1 MLVKLFVLGRPGSGK
16 TTAFHRIQERAEE
29 TGWSVSRIRDYEI
42 LHNMFMNDTEQKKFR
57 AIDHNGFDVTDFS
70 VLNDALLEVERLV
83 KLRML
88 TTKGKKLLIVE
99 FARDD
104 YKMALEIFSA
114 DLLRDTHILFV
125 DADLDVCMRRIH
137 QRISHVS
144 KPDNHFISD
153 TIMKKYYGK
162 DNTEDMRHLASLT
175 AGFLPGEKR
184 SASIIQYIE
193 NTTSLNYLYT
203 NVDQFFDEMMR
214 CISSAYPQELPYL
227 IKAIDGARGA
237 K

>member
-1 MLVKLFVLGRPGSGK
+1 MLIKVFILGRPGSGK
-16 TTAFHRIQERAEE
+16 TTAFHWIQQRAEE
-29 TGWSVSRIRDYEI
+29 SGWSVNRIRDYEI
-42 LHNMFMNDTEQKKFR
+42 LHNMFLNDTEQKKFR
-57 AIDHNGFDVTDFS
+57 AIDHNGFDVIDFS
-70 VLNDALLEVERLV
+70 VLKDALLEVERLV

-88 TTKGKKLLIVE
+88 TTKDKELLIVE

-104 YKMALEIFSA
+104 YKIALEIFST
-114 DLLRDTHILFV
+114 DLLQDTHILFV
-125 DADLDVCMRRIH
+125 DADVNTCIQRIH
-137 QRISHVS
+137 QRIACRLA
-144 KPDNHFISD
+144 PDNHFISD

-162 DNTEDMRHLASLT
+162 DNTEYMRHLTSPT
-175 AGFLPGEKR
+175 AGFLAGEKR

-214 CISSAYPQELPYL
+214 SISSAYPQELPYL
-227 IKAIDGARGA
+227 IKAIDGARRA